1 MACQTQAVEERYC
14 EPTNVDLGNPP
25 TDPGRSRTVVVVAM
39 PVFTLPKM
47 QERKPPDVACGA
59 LGPNLRPQVAHAI
72 NAALGV
78 QGQNQA
84 DWP

>member
-1 MACQTQAVEERYC
+1 MVI
-14 EPTNVDLGNPP
+14 
-25 TDPGRSRTVVVVAM
+25 AM

>member
-1 MACQTQAVEERYC
+1 MVI
-14 EPTNVDLGNPP
+14 
-25 TDPGRSRTVVVVAM
+25 AM

-47 QERKPPDVACGA
+47 QERKPPDVACSA
-59 LGPNLRPQVAHAI
+59 LGPNLRPQVAYAI

-78 QGQNQA
+78 QGQNKA